1 MSVKILQGHVLDV
14 LPTIAP
20 ATFHT
25 CVTSI
30 PYWQLRSYGT
40 EPQVW
45 ANPDG
50 TPLCVNEH
58 EWETERYYREGGN
71 SSSSSLAFSEPGPEN
86 AQRLKDTRWRSNT
99 ICQHCG
105 AWRGEWGQEPTPE
118 MYVDHTVA
126 VFEAVRRV
134 LRNDGTLWLNI
145 GDTYWNDP
153 GGQNGSEGWVGEK
166 AKEANRQMGRRKR
179 STGSTDPVLKRKDLV
194 GIPWRVAFAL
204 QAAGWYL
211 RSEIIWHKP
220 NPMPESCTDRPTKA
234 HEYVFLL
241 TKRGDYFYDREAIME
256 PVSGTAHS
264 RGNGLNPK
272 AKLNGYAPGQES
284 ANQPRLHRQK
294 VPAYWDTDPGAH
306 GRIQRRPRQNESFSA
321 AVAELV
327 DQRNKRSVWTIP
339 LNGFSEAH
347 FATFPPALVEP
358 CIKAGTSERG
368 CCPTC
373 GAPWG
378 RIVARAPAAP
388 RIPGSAKSDAA
399 SERMATRN
407 MLQRT
412 RGARANG
419 GAHDNPF
426 PPPVTLGWQQ
436 ACSCPPH
443 EPVPCT
449 VLDICF
455 GSGTTGVVGD
465 RLGRDVVGIDLHP
478 DYVVMAERRIKE
490 DAPMF
495 TEVAAVL
502 EDARQ
507 ATLPLELEKAG

>member
-14 LPTIAP
+14 LPSIAP

-118 MYVDHTVA
+118 MYVEHTVA

-134 LRNDGTLWLNI
+134 LRNDGTVWLNI

-153 GGQNGSEGWVGEK
+153 GGQNGSEGWIGEK

-179 STGSTDPVLKRKDLV
+179 STGSTHPVLKRKDLV

-272 AKLNGYAPGQES
+272 AL
-284 ANQPRLHRQK
+284 ANK
-294 VPAYWDTDPGAH
+294 VPSGWDTGPGSHRALV
-306 GRIQRRPRQNESFSA
+306 GRYARPKQNESFSA

-327 DQRNKRSVWTIP
+327 DRRNKRSVWTIP
-339 LNGFSEAH
+339 LAGFSEAH

-373 GAPWG
+373 GVPWERVTERESMVIRRTDWGEQAGNRTASSGTMVQAPSS
-378 RIVARAPAAP
+378 RSI
-388 RIPGSAKSDAA
+388 
-399 SERMATRN
+399 
-407 MLQRT
+407 
-412 RGARANG
+412 
-419 GAHDNPF
+419 
-426 PPPVTLGWQQ
+426 GWKQTC
-436 ACSCPPH
+436 ACPPH
-443 EPVPCT
+443 EPISCT

-478 DYVVMAERRIKE
+478 DYVAMAERRIKE

-495 TEVAAVL
+495 SQVEAVL
-502 EDARQ
+502 EDAQQ
-507 ATLPLELEKAG
+507 AALPLEVA